1 MRINKK
7 YKVRDIAGEKI
18 VIVQG
23 EYGVDFTRIISL
35 NQTSDWLWQLFIDK
49 EFNLEEIK
57 EALLSRFNVD
67 AEQAVLDAKAWVDKM
82 LEYDLIEN

>member
-7 YKVRDIAGEKI
+7 YKIRDIAGEKI
-18 VIVQG
+18 VIIQG

-35 NQTSDWLWQLFIDK
+35 NKTSDWLWQLFIDK

-67 AEQAVLDAKAWVDKM
+67 AEQAASDAKAWVNKM

>member
-7 YKVRDIAGEKI
+7 YKIRDIAGEKI
-18 VIVQG
+18 VIIQG

-67 AEQAVLDAKAWVDKM
+67 AEQAASDAKAWVNKM